1 MKKLMILAL
10 MSALA
15 AAAFAAVGQTP
26 AKVKPA
32 TRAQPVATVAENQ
45 MAFTLDATYV
55 TKYIWR
61 GFDKLDDKA
70 AFQPSANLD
79 MGNGLNFNVWM
90 SYAGASKNDG
100 AISTVD
106 ATQYNYTISY
116 ENFLWED
123 SNLKTDYNIGWRY
136 YDYPMIDSEKSDMQE
151 GFIEL
156 AWPNII
162 GNGFVPRYALY
173 QMWSARES
181 DSAARSLNGGPN
193 GGGMHDLGFD
203 YNWTFDCA
211 PELPMKFSWDIW
223 YNDGTGIST
232 DNKGVSHR
240 ADHDWSHILWG
251 LSTNFRCPMTNA
263 KITPA
268 IWYQTSMDDSVNK
281 NDEFWGGL
289 SYSLTF

>member
-1 MKKLMILAL
+1 MKTVMILAL
-10 MSALA
+10 TSALA
-15 AAAFAAVGQTP
+15 AMAFAATPVTP
-26 AKVKPA
+26 ATP
-32 TRAQPVATVAENQ
+32 TQPVATVANNP

-70 AFQPSANLD
+70 AFQPSANLALE
-79 MGNGLNFNVWM
+79 NGLNFNVWM
-90 SYAGASKNDG
+90 SYAGASKHNG
-100 AISTVD
+100 SVSTVD
-106 ATQYNYTISY
+106 ATEYDYTVSYKNTFGEDACLTNYNV
-116 ENFLWED
+116 
-123 SNLKTDYNIGWRY
+123 GWRY
-136 YDYPMIDSEKSDMQE
+136 YDYPKIDSEKADMQE

-156 AWPNII
+156 AWPNLI
-162 GNGFVPRYALY
+162 GNGFVPRYGFY

-181 DSAARSLNGGPN
+181 DKAAEALNGGPN

-203 YNWTFDCA
+203 YNWTFDSA
-211 PELPMKFSWDIW
+211 PELPMKFTWDIW

-232 DNKGVSHR
+232 DNKGATHK

-251 LSTNFRCPMTNA
+251 LSTNFRCPLTNA

-268 IWYQTSMDDSVNK
+268 VWYQTSMDDSVNK

-289 SYSLTF
+289 SYNLTF